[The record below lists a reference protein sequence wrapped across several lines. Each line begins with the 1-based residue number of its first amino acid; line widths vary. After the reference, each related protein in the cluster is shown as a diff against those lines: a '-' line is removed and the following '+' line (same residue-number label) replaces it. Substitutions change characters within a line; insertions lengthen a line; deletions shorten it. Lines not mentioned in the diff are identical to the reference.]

1 MALAHVL
8 ILGLGGLLVGIP
20 ILLHLL
26 MQPKP
31 KSYKF
36 PALRFVKQMQS
47 SNQRSLNL
55 RHWLLLLLRCLL
67 LLVLAAALAKPSTV
81 SSAFGNWLGVGIGG
95 VLSLLVGLLLM
106 YALVWSKP
114 ANLPLAIVVGLVLA
128 LLLSYTGYTL
138 RSAISKDSRHIL
150 ADQQAPVGA
159 VILVDNSPRLGYRR
173 ENRTLLEKVQ
183 DHGRWLIGQLPLN
196 SKVAV
201 MESGDEYPF
210 FSVDVSAAR
219 KRLNTLD
226 LNFSAEPIPASLEKA
241 IQFLA
246 DTEFERKEIYVFSDL
261 SRVSWTHLGDS
272 LSRALQQHPDV
283 NLFVIDA
290 GVVEPQ
296 NYSLGELS
304 LSGSSIPLQGE
315 LELNTQVRAIG
326 KGSDLLLKLFLEK
339 PDPAR
344 PVREDGKTLVPEDHW
359 TRVTNVV
366 VDDNAI
372 VSSKLVLQDDL
383 SEGVHHGWIEIE
395 GGDSLGID
403 DRRYFTIEVRPS
415 WPVLIV
421 HPFDVRPDN
430 LSVAL
435 ETADDMFQVKTI
447 AQADLAGE
455 PLSDYSAVFLLDPTP
470 ITDPLWRILQDYV
483 EAGGGL
489 ALFLGSNA
497 LNPSKQPDASFR
509 SEAAV
514 SVLPGVLA
522 RDWYRKQGDRFLAM
536 ENLTHPIFRKFRS
549 QASRGI
555 WQPFPIYRHW
565 EMDLDPGDAAVQVVA
580 RFTNGLGAILERNLG
595 GGKVLC
601 MTTPITEPVRPMDR
615 DSWNELFNSGR
626 GKRIWPAVL
635 LVSEIAEYLA
645 SSNRDR
651 LNLLVGQS
659 VTLYNDINTMPS
671 EYRLFS
677 PRDEEPVRIASAD
690 NFLRYKFTDT
700 PGNYRL
706 KGQFQDQTLL
716 RGFSVNMSANATDL
730 SRLQQEELTE
740 LLGEDRFQLAQER
753 EEIVRQQG
761 TSRLGQE
768 FYPVLALALAL
779 LLALELI
786 MSNRFY
792 KQVN

>member
-290 GVVEPQ
+290 GVVGAAELFVGGIEPVGKFHSAAGGTGAEYAGAGDWQ
-296 NYSLGELS
+296 RLGS
-304 LSGSSIPLQGE
+304 
-315 LELNTQVRAIG
+315 
-326 KGSDLLLKLFLEK
+326 
-339 PDPAR
+339 
-344 PVREDGKTLVPEDHW
+344 
-359 TRVTNVV
+359 
-366 VDDNAI
+366 
-372 VSSKLVLQDDL
+372 
-383 SEGVHHGWIEIE
+383 
-395 GGDSLGID
+395 
-403 DRRYFTIEVRPS
+403 
-415 WPVLIV
+415 
-421 HPFDVRPDN
+421 
-430 LSVAL
+430 
-435 ETADDMFQVKTI
+435 I
-447 AQADLAGE
+447 AQTVPGKARSGPPGTGRRQDAGSGR
-455 PLSDYSAVFLLDPTP
+455 PLDTGH
-470 ITDPLWRILQDYV
+470 
-483 EAGGGL
+483 ECGGGRQRHRFQQ
-489 ALFLGSNA
+489 A
-497 LNPSKQPDASFR
+497 
-509 SEAAV
+509 
-514 SVLPGVLA
+514 GVAGRLE
-522 RDWYRKQGDRFLAM
+522 RRC
-536 ENLTHPIFRKFRS
+536 
-549 QASRGI
+549 ASR
-555 WQPFPIYRHW
+555 
-565 EMDLDPGDAAVQVVA
+565 LD
-580 RFTNGLGAILERNLG
+580 
-595 GGKVLC
+595 
-601 MTTPITEPVRPMDR
+601 
-615 DSWNELFNSGR
+615 
-626 GKRIWPAVL
+626 
-635 LVSEIAEYLA
+635 
-645 SSNRDR
+645 
-651 LNLLVGQS
+651 
-659 VTLYNDINTMPS
+659 
-671 EYRLFS
+671 
-677 PRDEEPVRIASAD
+677 
-690 NFLRYKFTDT
+690 
-700 PGNYRL
+700 
-706 KGQFQDQTLL
+706 
-716 RGFSVNMSANATDL
+716 
-730 SRLQQEELTE
+730 
-740 LLGEDRFQLAQER
+740 
-753 EEIVRQQG
+753 
-761 TSRLGQE
+761 
-768 FYPVLALALAL
+768 
-779 LLALELI
+779 
-786 MSNRFY
+786 
-792 KQVN
+792 